1 MNKTP
6 ALLESKESGLFLLFI
21 HLLWATQEKGK
32 NVQLVDG
39 LERQMDRGGSKVGS
53 EEGQEP

>member
-6 ALLESKESGLFLLFI
+6 ALLESKESGLFLFFI
-21 HLLWATQEKGK
+21 YLLWARQEKEK
-32 NVQLVDG
+32 VQLVDG

-53 EEGQEP
+53 QEVQEP